1 MIVVSIKKTK
11 NINKDVVATIH
22 HPEYKNVLLNNKCLR
37 YLMNRIES
45 KNHRIKT
52 YEINMISLLC
62 FDDKIHILNK
72 GYDALALGYQS

>member
-52 YEINMISLLC
+52 YEINIISLLC
-62 FDDKIHILNK
+62 FDDKINILNK

>member
-37 YLMNRIES
+37 YLMNRVES
-45 KNHRIKT
+45 KDHKIKT
-52 YEINMISLLC
+52 CEINIISLLC
-62 FDDKIHILNK
+62 FNDKIHILNK